1 MVKLFFALHCAAA
14 TIRTNDAMSQTE
26 AVEME
31 TGAGELRGSVIWLH
45 GLGADGHDFEPIV
58 PELRLPSDLRLRF
71 VFPHAPVRPVTLNGG
86 MAMRAW
92 YDILTLD
99 RGGPVDEQ
107 GIRASAA
114 LLDRLVLRE
123 QERGVAADK
132 IIVAGFSQG
141 GAIALH
147 AGLRAA
153 KQLAGILALSTYLP
167 LFSSFEREV
176 VVTDVPIFMG
186 HGVLDPMLP
195 MAMGRESADF
205 LLANGCN
212 LEWHDYPMA
221 HSVCAEEIVDIRAWL
236 LAVYNVE

>member
-1 MVKLFFALHCAAA
+1 M
-14 TIRTNDAMSQTE
+14 DPTE
-26 AVEME
+26 AVEIE
-31 TGAGELRGSVIWLH
+31 TGTGEPSGSVIWLH

-58 PELRLPSDLRLRF
+58 PELRLPAELRLRF

-92 YDILTLD
+92 FDILTLD

-114 LLDRLVLRE
+114 MLEQFVARE
-123 QERGVAADK
+123 QERGIAADK

-153 KQLAGILALSTYLP
+153 NRLAGILALSTYLP
-167 LFSSFEREV
+167 LANTFEREV

-195 MAMGRESADF
+195 MALGRESADF
-205 LLANGCN
+205 LLAKGCK

-221 HSVCAEEIVDIRAWL
+221 HSVCAEEIVDIRSWL
-236 LAVYNVE
+236 LAVYGAE